1 MNCLPLDAS
10 KIEVSISSEYR
21 WSNAN
26 QGDSYFRPPSN
37 IAYHVRVDVD
47 MSTQKGEGVRG
58 GERKGERERKA
69 MSQSLLR
76 VGLQ

>member
-1 MNCLPLDAS
+1 MKCLPLDAS
-10 KIEVSISSEYR
+10 KIEVPFSSEYR

-26 QGDSYFRPPSN
+26 QVDSYFRPPSN
-37 IAYHVRVDVD
+37 IAYHVRVDAD

-58 GERKGERERKA
+58 GEREGERERKF